1 MLWGPAELRRS
12 VGPHRISSDIL
23 AEPNPVTHRRFA
35 LTLVALLFASFAP
48 FFAPQAQAEEG
59 WVSLFNGKDLTGWK
73 ANELPENW
81 EVKDGAIH
89 GHGNRSHLFY
99 MEKQFENFHYKADF
113 KLTKGSNS
121 GQYFRAEYI
130 DSGWPKGYE
139 AQVNNTHKDPV
150 KTGSL
155 YNMVKVFE
163 QHVPDD
169 TWWTQEVIAEGNH
182 IIIKVNGKVTVDT
195 KDEKNTYKKGY
206 FAFQQHDPGS
216 KVEIKNVMVK
226 ELPPTK

>member
-1 MLWGPAELRRS
+1 MFTRVVA
-12 VGPHRISSDIL
+12 
-23 AEPNPVTHRRFA
+23 FA
-35 LTLVALLFASFAP
+35 FAGLLLFTSSTR
-48 FFAPQAQAEEG
+48 AEEG
-59 WVSLFNGKDLTGWK
+59 WVTLFNGKDLTGWK

-81 EVKDGAIH
+81 EVEDGAIH

-99 MEKQFENFHYKADF
+99 MEKEFTNFHYKADL

-121 GQYFRAEYI
+121 GMYFRTQHA

-139 AQVNNTHKDPV
+139 AQVNNSHKDP
-150 KTGSL
+150 KRTGSL
-155 YNMVKVFE
+155 YNFVNVGE
-163 QHVPDD
+163 QLVPDD

-182 IIIKVNGKVTVDT
+182 ITIKVNGKTVVDFT
-195 KDEKNTYKKGY
+195 DPDKTYMKGY

-226 ELPPTK
+226 ELP

>member
-1 MLWGPAELRRS
+1 MFTRL
-12 VGPHRISSDIL
+12 V
-23 AEPNPVTHRRFA
+23 VFA
-35 LTLVALLFASFAP
+35 FAGLLLFAPSTR
-48 FFAPQAQAEEG
+48 AEEE
-59 WVSLFNGKDLTGWK
+59 WVTLFNGKDLTGWK

-81 EVKDGAIH
+81 EVKDGVIH

-99 MEKQFENFHYKADF
+99 MEKEFTNFHYKADL

-121 GQYFRAEYI
+121 GMYFRTQHA

-139 AQVNNTHKDPV
+139 AQVNNSHKDP
-150 KTGSL
+150 KRTGSL
-155 YNMVKVFE
+155 YNFVNVGE
-163 QHVPDD
+163 QLVPDD

-182 IIIKVNGKVTVDT
+182 ITIKVNGKTVVDFT
-195 KDEKNTYKKGY
+195 DPDKTYLKGY

-226 ELPPTK
+226 ELP

>member
-1 MLWGPAELRRS
+1 MF
-12 VGPHRISSDIL
+12 V
-23 AEPNPVTHRRFA
+23 RFA
-35 LTLVALLFASFAP
+35 PRLFSLWAFVGLLTLGGSLR
-48 FFAPQAQAEEG
+48 AEEG

-99 MEKQFENFHYKADF
+99 TGKEFANFHYKADL

-121 GQYFRAEYI
+121 GMYFRTEYA

-139 AQVNNTHKDPV
+139 AQVNNSHKDP
-150 KTGSL
+150 KRTGSL
-155 YNMVKVFE
+155 YNFVNVGE
-163 QHVPDD
+163 QLVPDD

-182 IIIKVNGKVTVDT
+182 IVIKVNGKTVVDFT
-195 KDEKNTYKKGY
+195 DPANTYMKGH

-226 ELPPTK
+226 ELP